1 MSPYSWIGRRQ
12 CCLVARSKRF
22 AQNKVLCGPKNLRN
36 VFLYLRFAQMYDWSK
51 HLTQTQTFVAF
62 GIELYFPFW
71 RERSK
76 IICAKYTMFEIW
88 DRDCHI
94 FCGRLSHTEYRTTA
108 KLFKWAPTPMWCDT
122 RTRVSLLAPPSNF
135 KKKSTNCNLST
146 ERQVFTKVGR
156 QNEQAGCQNRR
167 EAEMWMKKWAKWGGC
182 SRARVGVKIAEMGM
196 KK

>member
-51 HLTQTQTFVAF
+51 HLTQTFVAF
-62 GIELYFPFW
+62 EIELYFPFW

-167 EAEMWMKKWAKWGGC
+167 VAEMWMKK
-182 SRARVGVKIAEMGM
+182 VGKVGWVSK
-196 KK
+196 